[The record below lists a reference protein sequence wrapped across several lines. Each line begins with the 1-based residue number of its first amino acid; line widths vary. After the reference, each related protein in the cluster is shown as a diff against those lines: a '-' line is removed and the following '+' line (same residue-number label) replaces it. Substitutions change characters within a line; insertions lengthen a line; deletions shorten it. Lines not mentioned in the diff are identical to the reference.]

1 MLLWRWKN
9 CIITFGGTRFKKML
23 IFEIPWSKACD
34 KNQYFTFL
42 RIFSLLWRHVC
53 WAIIIHANFSEA
65 KKVFCKKS
73 PVSFREKTK
82 TTRLLS
88 SLLLCNFPQTNT
100 YNLQLH
106 SAPKGEKWAILLKVD
121 CHQCTYHYL
130 GLLVIT
136 PRGLRTFSLLRLGVG
151 YFGEK
156 VSNCYCLTQRYCTFF
171 GILQPL

>member
-1 MLLWRWKN
+1 MKYYWRKYGSNLLTFLSQTQANLYYIIYLKEIQWKN
-9 CIITFGGTRFKKML
+9 CVITFGGTHKAKKML

-34 KNQYFTFL
+34 KNTNYTFL

-130 GLLVIT
+130 GLL
-136 PRGLRTFSLLRLGVG
+136 PPVG
-151 YFGEK
+151 
-156 VSNCYCLTQRYCTFF
+156 
-171 GILQPL
+171 